1 MNTATITKLNV
12 TTQAKPRAKTAT
24 KTARATRTQRNTAYA
39 MISVAMV
46 ALAISLTDISSG
58 VMIITNTGVPTWQ
71 AWALAIVFE
80 LGYVFLDLGTL
91 ACGDDKTRKTVSKI
105 ARPMSYGLM
114 LGSAAIN
121 ALVFAHGATSY
132 TSMGASVLL
141 GFTITAMVFTLTKV
155 GAEML
160 IRCRA

>member
-1 MNTATITKLNV
+1 MNATITKLNTA
-12 TTQAKPRAKTAT
+12 TTIAKPRTKTVT
-24 KTARATRTQRNTAYA
+24 KTARANRTQRNTAYA
-39 MISVAMV
+39 MIAVAMI

-58 VMIITNTGVPTWQ
+58 VQIITNTGVPVWQ

-91 ACGDDKTRKTVSKI
+91 ACGDDKTRKTVSKL

-121 ALVFAHGATSY
+121 ALVFAHGATGY
-132 TSMGASVLL
+132 ASMAASIIL
-141 GFTITAMVFTLTKV
+141 GFTVTAMVFTLTKV